1 MQEICYIYAR
11 SGWFLSGLG
20 GRGSAEYAAL
30 GYIDVYHIIKISL
43 QSIIVC
49 MYICMYMNILYHFSD
64 YFKRDSYLF
73 SLTKKNSCFAS
84 ISPGLDGDLR
94 SDFSLVILLYCTVQ
108 YIRGKSETENY
119 LPSTPRTR
127 LSSHYPTSSGCFWW
141 LIVGAYIIAF
151 FPADVENIPPPPP
164 PRGFRGWYSVPLP
177 PRKPKRESEE
187 EEEEEE
193 ERTGF
198 FTKKV

>member
-1 MQEICYIYAR
+1 
-11 SGWFLSGLG
+11 
-20 GRGSAEYAAL
+20 
-30 GYIDVYHIIKISL
+30 
-43 QSIIVC
+43 
-49 MYICMYMNILYHFSD
+49 MYMNILYHFSD

-151 FPADVENIPPPPP
+151 FPADVENITP
-164 PRGFRGWYSVPLP
+164 PLP
-177 PRKPKRESEE
+177 PVGSGAGIVCPCPPGSQKENPRRRERGFSRKRFRYKNDV
-187 EEEEEE
+187 
-193 ERTGF
+193 F
-198 FTKKV
+198 LKKKAK